1 MAHNKHDNLKL
12 EASENRGCD
21 RHFLG
26 LRAIAHSLD
35 IESPKIF
42 KDISWKKSGG
52 EENFLIS
59 SSCLGF
65 SDTYGGC
72 LPMCHDGYGIFYRV
86 GDDGYI
92 KLILKTKSQSFFFF
106 F

>member
-1 MAHNKHDNLKL
+1 MV

-21 RHFLG
+21 RHLLG
-26 LRAIAHSLD
+26 LMIAAQSIDAELP
-35 IESPKIF
+35 ELF

-52 EENFLIS
+52 DGNFAIS

-72 LPMCHDGYGIFYRV
+72 YPMCDDGYGIFYRV
-86 GDDGYI
+86 GDDG
-92 KLILKTKSQSFFFF
+92 
-106 F
+106 